1 MDSLFPYLVLDVVTI
16 VAVILVMF
24 RRMTFWHPLTAY
36 LFFHVYSFTY
46 RGMKLASGSVS
57 PLYTGIPNAEV
68 ITPDEIS
75 RALLWADVGLAVFAL
90 AARLAHL
97 QFDAK
102 AERPTVRRV
111 LNPNIAKTLGVLC
124 LPVGLYFFYALKG
137 GYIEL
142 EAGGASTGYLQTVA
156 LWPIGIIG
164 LLVFTFGFRWYLVFI
179 GLLLFG
185 GVALQGYHRFMLVL
199 PLLFFTA
206 YYLQSRRLRWPT
218 WPILVGAILLGLIF
232 PRLKYIGQAVQN
244 GDNQEAIAQVV
255 ESFTFT
261 SKEKGESSSE
271 DFLDQYAGA
280 LSLAD
285 TNERKFWGST
295 YLAIITLPIPRAWW
309 PGKPGLADHLQ
320 EISTSGRKLCAGRPY
335 HHLPRRILPQ
345 LRLRRLLPYP
355 GVDGVC
361 AHRLLPARD
370 AWADATTRALCLPRR
385 LHGARPDLPRR
396 PAVHLRLHHR
406 AQYADALR
414 ARAPSRARFRRQ
426 IPRPTRRRPARR
438 RGGRGDRSR
447 GGSEARRPRGPEL
460 PIVDPLT
467 CGPVGQRDAPLKGR
481 PETGKFASGIIL
493 EGDRWRPTGH
503 RPFGFQPFDL
513 WQPAPASRSC
523 NR

>member
-24 RRMTFWHPLTAY
+24 HRMTFWHPLTAY

-46 RGMKLASGSVS
+46 RGTKLASGSVS

-75 RALLWADVGLAVFAL
+75 RALLWADVGLAIFAL
-90 AARLAHL
+90 AAWFAHL

-164 LLVFTFGFRWYLVFI
+164 LLVFTFGFRWYLVVI
-179 GLLLFG
+179 GLLFFG

-199 PLLFFTA
+199 PLLFFAA
-206 YYLQSRRLRWPT
+206 YYLQARRLRWPT

-261 SKEKGESSSE
+261 SQEKGESSSE

-320 EISTSGRKLCAGRPY
+320 EISTSGRNYVQEGRIITYLAESYLNFGYAGFFLIPALMGY
-335 HHLPRRILPQ
+335 VLTAYCLHATLGPM
-345 LRLRRLLPYP
+345 RRLGRYVYLVVFMALVQTYRDGLLSIFVFTLVHNMPMLFALVLHLVP
-355 GVDGVC
+355 GF
-361 AHRLLPARD
+361 
-370 AWADATTRALCLPRR
+370 ADKSL
-385 LHGARPDLPRR
+385 DR
-396 PAVHLRLHHR
+396 PA
-406 AQYADALR
+406 A
-414 ARAPSRARFRRQ
+414 
-426 IPRPTRRRPARR
+426 
-438 RGGRGDRSR
+438 
-447 GGSEARRPRGPEL
+447 
-460 PIVDPLT
+460 DPLA
-467 CGPVGQRDAPLKGR
+467 GEEEEEIAARQM
-481 PETGKFASGIIL
+481 
-493 EGDRWRPTGH
+493 
-503 RPFGFQPFDL
+503 Q
-513 WQPAPASRSC
+513 
-523 NR
+523 